1 MLILSVCSKNS
12 PLSMLIKAILIKH
25 NRSKWSGAW
34 KFEGNTCKE
43 EGHRS
48 GKSSEGVMSGGYDL
62 ISLCIYE
69 ISEYGY

>member
-1 MLILSVCSKNS
+1 
-12 PLSMLIKAILIKH
+12 MLIKAILIKH
-25 NRSKWSGAW
+25 NESKWSGAW